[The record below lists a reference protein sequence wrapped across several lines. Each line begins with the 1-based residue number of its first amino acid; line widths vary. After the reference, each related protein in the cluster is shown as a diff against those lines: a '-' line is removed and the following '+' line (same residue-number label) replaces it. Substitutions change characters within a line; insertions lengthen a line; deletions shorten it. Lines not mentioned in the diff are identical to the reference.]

1 MLLFRLRREQRK
13 RCGFCILFL
22 CFPPILNRGTFAGT
36 KVQGWEALPPNHIL
50 LPDQLWK
57 VQYTGKPGI
66 DSYTISNLKSGTYL
80 ENKGGNVNNGA
91 PFTSSRWA
99 VAGGQITTDQEW
111 ELIKTS
117 ANGYYKIR
125 NVASQTYLDLD
136 KRNQSSELAGT
147 GREREPALGF
157 QPRQSPSGLSGAAG
171 VNANQAENFSSY
183 TPFLVLNLSCA
194 APELNRP
201 ITLVLDRIKK
211 NTVPECKSH
220 SSSDTL
226 YKRLADKDYP
236 KLRVIGFN
244 DDTKAVFRTCNPD
257 GHEYVEVPWS
267 GMDSL
272 KWIAQRLE
280 DEIRVALHH
289 WVIQTL
295 YLDISSPLAQYLA
308 TADGVIFTT
317 FGELVCTSAAFRVKE
332 QVVLTLLMPTDLSTF
347 AASHLKQH
355 KWKHTTA
362 VSCAS
367 TDAMEKCVAQFHLI
381 DPKPS
386 TAWNVYFAQRS
397 AADKHVQDQ
406 LNEYVGQDR
415 PPVYEKI
422 EKAVDR
428 VLDCLALGDGEPS
441 VHDCVVPLLADLV
454 DDGWGNVASAELL
467 SRVYSPTNTAAVDVY
482 LEYHYRTHYQ
492 SVEFF
497 CNVYYRAQPS
507 ITEKKLTLS
516 TPRGPSKMNGFR
528 PLLQMGLADMPPGR
542 RWRAIEERT
551 FDLSQVQA
559 HSLHRVLFGEASASA
574 SGSESD
580 PSKGLGLAKKISV
593 REMIE
598 LLLAS
603 VGISFYTAFD
613 PDDEDDVDSFKMG
626 ELRWEGLDGSAR
638 WLGRNIRSVSGCVPM
653 NDDNKDSDKENG
665 DYDEDEDEYSDEDDG
680 DFGGERGGC
689 QHQ

>member
-1 MLLFRLRREQRK
+1 M
-13 RCGFCILFL
+13 CHFC
-22 CFPPILNRGTFAGT
+22 
-36 KVQGWEALPPNHIL
+36 
-50 LPDQLWK
+50 
-57 VQYTGKPGI
+57 
-66 DSYTISNLKSGTYL
+66 
-80 ENKGGNVNNGA
+80 GNVGHS
-91 PFTSSRWA
+91 PSRM
-99 VAGGQITTDQEW
+99 DP
-111 ELIKTS
+111 
-117 ANGYYKIR
+117 R
-125 NVASQTYLDLD
+125 PM
-136 KRNQSSELAGT
+136 SELK
-147 GREREPALGF
+147 L
-157 QPRQSPSGLSGAAG
+157 
-171 VNANQAENFSSY
+171 AEAEY
-183 TPFLVLNLSCA
+183 T
-194 APELNRP
+194 EY
-201 ITLVLDRIKK
+201 
-211 NTVPECKSH
+211 KSH
-220 SSSDTL
+220 SSPDTL

-244 DDTKAVFRTCNPD
+244 DDTKTVFRTCNPG
-257 GHEYVEVPWS
+257 GHEYFEVPWS

-289 WVIQTL
+289 W
-295 YLDISSPLAQYLA
+295 YLA
-308 TADGVIFTT
+308 TTDGVIFTT

-386 TAWNVYFAQRS
+386 TAWNVYFAQR
-397 AADKHVQDQ
+397 
-406 LNEYVGQDR
+406 R
-415 PPVYEKI
+415 PAPVYEKI

-559 HSLHRVLFGEASASA
+559 RSLHRVLFGEASASA

-580 PSKGLGLAKKISV
+580 SSKGLGLAKKISV

-638 WLGRNIRSVSGCVPM
+638 WLGRNIRSVLGCAPM
-653 NDDNKDSDKENG
+653 NDDNKDSDEENG
-665 DYDEDEDEYSDEDDG
+665 DYDEDEDEYSDEDDR
-680 DFGGERGGC
+680 DFGGGRGGF